1 MPVAAPPQT
10 RPARRVP
17 ALPRVL
23 ALLLALLAP
32 ACAVPDGV
40 RPELVGPGVVAA
52 PPASDAPVAA
62 APSPFGKPTAGLRH
76 AADIPGPACVAEHR
90 QMIEEARTVALER
103 ITVGIRVVETQPDS
117 EAVLRWFGFAPREE
131 VAARLRQTAEWLGQP
146 DRFKVLCNDPPSCR
160 GVRMAYAAPARRIVG
175 LCPSFFR
182 ARMDGFDN
190 RFGILVHEAS
200 HLAAGTQDFVY
211 GPRSALI
218 LAKQDPA
225 RAALN
230 ADNYEYFVETLARFA
245 PGS

>member
-1 MPVAAPPQT
+1 MPLAAPP
-10 RPARRVP
+10 R
-17 ALPRVL
+17 LL
-23 ALLLALLAP
+23 ALLLLLLAT
-32 ACAVPDGV
+32 ACAVPDGT
-40 RPELVGPGVVAA
+40 RPEVAA
-52 PPASDAPVAA
+52 PA
-62 APSPFGKPTAGLRH
+62 APAWPFGKPTAGMRH

-90 QMIEEARTVALER
+90 QMIEEARLVALER
-103 ITVGIRVVETQPDS
+103 ITAGIRLVETQPDH
-117 EAVLRWFGFAPREE
+117 EGVLRWFGFAPRDV

-146 DRFKVLCNDPPSCR
+146 ERFKVLCNDPPACR
-160 GVRMAYAAPARRIVG
+160 GVRMAYATPARRIVG

-211 GPRSALI
+211 GPRAALI

-230 ADNYEYFVETLARFA
+230 ADNFEYFVETLGR
-245 PGS
+245 